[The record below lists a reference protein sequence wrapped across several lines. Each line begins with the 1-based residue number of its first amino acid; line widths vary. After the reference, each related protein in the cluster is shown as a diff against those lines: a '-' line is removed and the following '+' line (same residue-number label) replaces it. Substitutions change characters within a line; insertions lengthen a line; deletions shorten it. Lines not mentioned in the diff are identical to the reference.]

1 MSEGVGGKN
10 RDSKNE
16 TEGRDEEREKEGWWE
31 KGIQIGQKERHR
43 EGEIERLAHRLA
55 EIISH

>member
-1 MSEGVGGKN
+1 MGVLGESDTDRRTAG
-10 RDSKNE
+10 E
-16 TEGRDEEREKEGWWE
+16 LE
-31 KGIQIGQKERHR
+31 R